1 MSHFYDVSLK
11 ALFLREGNGII
22 RSMLFGG
29 KVTELLPTEQPHVTL
44 RRADLVLRT
53 EDGAIHQIEFQTS
66 NESNFH
72 LRMLEYQLFLLRT
85 YQRYAQQTVLYLG
98 REPMR
103 LSSTYAVP
111 DLQYRFRIVNLRQM
125 DATPLLASQDLT
137 DNILA
142 FLAKGSP
149 EKALD
154 VVLPRIRAL
163 QGPDQDLAAGT
174 ITLLSGILGLERT
187 LKTKLQEIGM
197 IDVMENKILGP
208 AILQGKLEGKL
219 EGKIEG
225 KIEGKQELLRNLLTQ
240 KFGPLPAWAEER
252 LTTGSAEQLNRWAQ
266 LILSAASLDELFR

>member
-29 KVTELLPTEQPHVTL
+29 KATELLPTEQPNVTL

-53 EDGAIHQIEFQTS
+53 EDGTIHQIEFQTT
-66 NESNFH
+66 NETNFH

-98 REPMR
+98 RQPMR
-103 LSSTYAVP
+103 MTSTYSAP

-125 DATPLLASQDLT
+125 EAAPLLDSADLT

-163 QGPDQDLAAGT
+163 QGPDQDLATGT

-197 IDVMENKILGP
+197 IDVMQNKILGP
-208 AILQGKLEGKL
+208 AILQGIRQGKL
-219 EGKIEG
+219 
-225 KIEGKQELLRNLLTQ
+225 EGKQELLRSLLTQ

-252 LTTGSAEQLNRWAQ
+252 LAAGSSVELNLWAKA
-266 LILSAASLDELFR
+266 ILSTSSLEDLFR